1 MAAKNHHIIL
11 VGPTDS
17 QGVVEFPWVR
27 VEHQVDRVRRF
38 FIMDYAGLDQWT
50 GRASVMFMDISEVE
64 RYLKAA
70 ETWRSSSL
78 HPRDEVDTLRSYRA
92 FLLEFPVEDV
102 DIVPDASPPG
112 SVQFVSWA

>member
-1 MAAKNHHIIL
+1 MVRLYMAAKNHHIIL

-78 HPRDEVDTLRSYRA
+78 LSNGAWQVCWRERRWVRA
-92 FLLEFPVEDV
+92 RCR
-102 DIVPDASPPG
+102 AG
-112 SVQFVSWA
+112 SVG